1 MLELVDVH
9 TFYGPIEALKGIS
22 LEVRQGEIVTLIG
35 ANGAGKTTTL
45 RSISGTV
52 APRQGRVL
60 FLEQPVQGL
69 PPHRIAALGVAHVPE
84 GRHVFARLTVQENLE
99 MGAYLVRS
107 REEVRRRLEYV
118 FAMFPRLVERR
129 RQAAGTMSGG
139 EQQMLAIGRA
149 LMSGPRLLLLD
160 EPSMGLAPVLVEQIF
175 ETILQLKRD
184 GMTIL
189 LVEQNAH
196 QALRIADRG
205 YVLQTGRITLADE
218 AARLLDNPEVQETYL
233 GA

>member
-1 MLELVDVH
+1 MLELLDVH

-60 FLEQPVQGL
+60 FLGQPVQGL